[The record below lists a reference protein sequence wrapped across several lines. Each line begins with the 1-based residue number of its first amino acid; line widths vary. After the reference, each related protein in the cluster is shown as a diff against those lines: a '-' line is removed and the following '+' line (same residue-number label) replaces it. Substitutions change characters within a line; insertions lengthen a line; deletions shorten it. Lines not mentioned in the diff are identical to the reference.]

1 MLTRTAGDIMTRDVI
16 SVNEDMKIFSVIEL
30 LNEKKISGV
39 PVLNKDAE
47 LVGIVTK
54 SDLLGTFID
63 QDIELSLSLSIS
75 LKDALGFQQPEKAEE
90 KVSVDEF
97 AVKEIMS
104 TGPITA
110 AEDTPVEKLAEMMID
125 AKIHRIIIVDDN
137 GISGIVSTHDML
149 YHLRGGKMNG

>member
-16 SVNEDMKIFSVIEL
+16 TVNEDMKIFSIIEL

-39 PVLNKDAE
+39 PVVNKDAK

-63 QDIELSLSLSIS
+63 QDIELSLNLSIS
-75 LKDALGFQQPEKAEE
+75 LKDALGLQEPEKTEE
-90 KVSVDEF
+90 KVSVHEF
-97 AVKEIMS
+97 EVKEVMS
-104 TGPITA
+104 TDTITA
-110 AEDTPVEKLAEMMID
+110 TEDTPVEKLAEMMIE

-149 YHLRGGKMNG
+149 YHLRGGKKNG